1 MSGNVYLTVFTPTY
15 NRKAMLK
22 RVYKS
27 LLWQTNKDFCWLV
40 VDDGSDDGTKEEVA
54 GFIGEGKI
62 DIKYIYRSN
71 GGKMRAHNTGVKA
84 CETELFVCLDSDD
97 YFTKNAVD
105 VILKAWE
112 KCRTDK
118 KYAGLIAHKGSDE
131 AHTLY
136 GAMFPDESDTTLKS
150 LYERGFDGETTLAI
164 RTEYL
169 KADLFPEIEGEKYV
183 PEDYV
188 YDKIDRG
195 HVFAVL
201 PHILTVCEI
210 VGSGYTDRAA
220 ALRRENPAGWFLYY
234 AQRARDTRFSVLKIK
249 YISHYM
255 RFEHAVG
262 KEYRHMY
269 PVPPVYRLLGFP
281 GMLIL
286 LLRGKM

>member
-1 MSGNVYLTVFTPTY
+1 MYLTVFTPTY

-22 RVYKS
+22 RVYRS
-27 LLWQTNKDFCWLV
+27 LLWQTEKDFCWLI
-40 VDDGSDDGTKEEVA
+40 VDDGSDDGTDKEVEE
-54 GFIGEGKI
+54 FINEGLL
-62 DIKYIYRSN
+62 DIRYIRREN

-84 CETELFVCLDSDD
+84 CGTELFVCLDSDD
-97 YFTKNAVD
+97 YFTKNAVEII
-105 VILKAWE
+105 VRAW
-112 KCRTDK
+112 DK
-118 KYAGLIAHKGSDE
+118 IRNDSRYAGLIAHKGADE

-136 GAMFPDESDTTLKS
+136 GAMFPDDSDTTLKGM
-150 LYERGFDGETTLAI
+150 YARGFEGETTLAF
-164 RTEYL
+164 RTELL
-169 KADLFPEIEGEKYV
+169 KNNLFPEVDGEKYV

-220 ALRRENPAGWFLYY
+220 ALRRENPTGWFLYY
-234 AQRARDTRFSVLKIK
+234 GQRALDTDMSVLKIK

-255 RFEHAVG
+255 RFEPAAADR
-262 KEYRHMY
+262 YRKMY
-269 PVPPVYRLLGFP
+269 PLPAGLRLLGFP